1 MAKAAALVITGLSIA
16 LLVIYGADAAA
27 GAGNPDHQGFLD
39 MDHMTRGLG
48 LGGPAMVLP
57 LIAYFIS
64 RNDSSKGLGGM
75 ILITGILII
84 IGAVTVIGMADLSE
98 ADETARNPFMEN
110 SSVTNSWWNSNRSW
124 YTKDKKILDM
134 SVCEKCKN
142 KVPKVYNCEHT
153 NDQDYCSDCY
163 TELHYYLT
171 E

>member
-1 MAKAAALVITGLSIA
+1 MAKTVALVITGISIA

-27 GAGNPDHQGFLD
+27 GASNPDHQGFLD

-98 ADETARNPFMEN
+98 ADETSRNPFMETAPLLI
-110 SSVTNSWWNSNRSW
+110 VGGIQMGLGIL
-124 YTKDKKILDM
+124 KIKK
-134 SVCEKCKN
+134 S
-142 KVPKVYNCEHT
+142 
-153 NDQDYCSDCY
+153 
-163 TELHYYLT
+163 
-171 E
+171 

>member
-1 MAKAAALVITGLSIA
+1 MAKTPAVIITGIAIA
-16 LLVIYGADAAA
+16 LLVIYGADVAA
-27 GAGNPDHQGFLD
+27 GVNVDGEVGEQGDGFLQ

-98 ADETARNPFMEN
+98 ADETARNPLIETAPLLIVGGIQMGLG
-110 SSVTNSWWNSNRSW
+110 VL
-124 YTKDKKILDM
+124 KIKK
-134 SVCEKCKN
+134 S
-142 KVPKVYNCEHT
+142 
-153 NDQDYCSDCY
+153 
-163 TELHYYLT
+163 
-171 E
+171 

>member
-1 MAKAAALVITGLSIA
+1 MAKTAALVITGISIA

-39 MDHMTRGLG
+39 MDHKTRGLG

-75 ILITGILII
+75 ILIAGILII

-98 ADETARNPFMEN
+98 ADETARNPFMETAPLLI
-110 SSVTNSWWNSNRSW
+110 VGGIQMGLGVL
-124 YTKDKKILDM
+124 KIKK
-134 SVCEKCKN
+134 S
-142 KVPKVYNCEHT
+142 
-153 NDQDYCSDCY
+153 
-163 TELHYYLT
+163 
-171 E
+171 

>member
-1 MAKAAALVITGLSIA
+1 MAKTAALVITGISIA

-27 GAGNPDHQGFLD
+27 GASNPDHQGFLD

-84 IGAVTVIGMADLSE
+84 IGAVTLIGMADLSE
-98 ADETARNPFMEN
+98 ADETARNPLMEAAPLLI
-110 SSVTNSWWNSNRSW
+110 VGGIQMGLGIL
-124 YTKDKKILDM
+124 KIKK
-134 SVCEKCKN
+134 S
-142 KVPKVYNCEHT
+142 
-153 NDQDYCSDCY
+153 
-163 TELHYYLT
+163 
-171 E
+171 